1 MQPKISLGGWAE
13 LRLCS
18 VWKMTYEVEEGVEPE
33 RPTAVAKGRA
43 SFEELPQEIQ
53 RLIDVVYEGLRKAG
67 ISRTGKNIVL
77 YDDHSD
83 EMEIEVGVE
92 VSDLIEASELVVSS
106 VLPSGAVAKTLHTGS
121 YSDLHKAHRAI
132 QDWCEDNDRKLAG
145 PNWEIY
151 GHWSDD
157 ESQLETDV
165 YYLLR

>member
-1 MQPKISLGGWAE
+1 VTHK
-13 LRLCS
+13 
-18 VWKMTYEVEEGVEPE
+18 VEEGVESE

-43 SFEELPQEIQ
+43 SFEDLPKEIQ
-53 RLIDVVYEGLRKAG
+53 RLIDVVYEGLKKAG
-67 ISRTGKNIVL
+67 VSRTGKNIVL

-92 VSDLIEASELVVSS
+92 VSEPIEANERVVPS

-121 YSDLHKAHRAI
+121 YADLHKAHRAI
-132 QDWCEDNDRKLAG
+132 QDWCEDNDQKLAG

-157 ESQLETDV
+157 ESKLETDV

>member
-1 MQPKISLGGWAE
+1 
-13 LRLCS
+13 
-18 VWKMTYEVEEGVEPE
+18 MTYKVEEGVEPE

-43 SFEELPQEIQ
+43 SFEQLPNEIQ
-53 RLIDVVYEGLRKAG
+53 RLVDVVYEGLKKAG
-67 ISRTGKNIVL
+67 VSRTGKNIVL

-83 EMEIEVGVE
+83 EMEIEAGVE
-92 VSDLIEASELVVSS
+92 VSEPIKQGDSVVPS

-121 YSDLHKAHRAI
+121 YADLHKAHQAI
-132 QDWCEDNDRKLAG
+132 KDWCEDKDPKLAG

-157 ESQLETDV
+157 ESKLETDV